1 MAREPK
7 EQKPIKLDDADWK
20 ILGLLQTDGR
30 ATYARLA
37 EAAGISTASAHDR
50 VRKLEQRGVIMG
62 YQALVNPRAVGA
74 EVTAFVAVSERG
86 GAAYMDARDR
96 LIALQGVEECHSV
109 AGDES
114 FMLKVRAQSTVAL
127 ERLVWTIRSIAR
139 IERTRTMIVLSTAAE
154 RRPVD
159 PFPDPEPPPTQVLPG
174 EEHPTPVAG

>member
-1 MAREPK
+1 MAREQ
-7 EQKPIKLDDADWK
+7 QKTVKLDDADWK
-20 ILGLLQTDGR
+20 ILNTLQQDGR

-50 VRKLEQRGVIMG
+50 VRKLELRGVIMG

-86 GAAYMDARDR
+86 GATYTDARAR
-96 LIALQGVEECHSV
+96 LVELQGVEECHSV

-127 ERLVWTIRSIAR
+127 ERLVWSIRSIAR

-154 RRPVD
+154 RTPID
-159 PFPDPEPPPTQVLPG
+159 PFPDPEPLPAAG
-174 EEHPTPVAG
+174 DTAPVEKE